1 MSWSCVL
8 FFHIQALRRA
18 HTRARAR
25 ARERACSAGVLFRKG
40 TSASRSNGEQRPIS
54 CTPGMRRAER
64 EQNQI
69 PAAHA
74 TCRSR
79 SGSVP
84 WCPKVPPRTA
94 NFRSVVAL
102 LGRGARPRR
111 DETARCCSQRLPWP
125 CVRHAL
131 PCLWLR
137 VSRPQ
142 HRLPSIHHAPS
153 ILASDWR
160 PLLAPPAGSRAQT
173 ASAMRERTSA
183 LPRFRRSRTHWSC
196 RCVMASR

>member
-1 MSWSCVL
+1 MCVVFIFRL
-8 FFHIQALRRA
+8 SGARTHA
-18 HTRARAR
+18 RARAR
-25 ARERACSAGVLFRKG
+25 ASALVPLVSFFEKGHQQVGVTESRGPSGER
-40 TSASRSNGEQRPIS
+40 

-64 EQNQI
+64 EQHQI

-84 WCPKVPPRTA
+84 WCPKVPPPHP
-94 NFRSVVAL
+94 NFRIGSCLTRPRRA
-102 LGRGARPRR
+102 PRR